1 MFHGQQF
8 IFFDEAGEM
17 NFSPRASKHVSVV
30 AMKVVTGSD
39 TLMEKYWSLKHSLFI
54 APPDDAEIR
63 RRFQNKR
70 FHASEDPQPVRDMVF
85 DLITNNIG
93 QMQVRAV
100 VIDKDNVD
108 TKHRNEE
115 WLYENLYFY
124 LFRSILDR
132 SGWTSAGD
140 KVRLLID
147 LTEDKRMREATI
159 RGVRSAETLAA
170 APFISAVHHVSSFH
184 HPFLQLADY
193 FCWAIYRKYE
203 KKDLRSYKLIKEA
216 VRDEWRLY
224 KK

>member
-1 MFHGQQF
+1 
-8 IFFDEAGEM
+8 M
-17 NFSPRASKHVSVV
+17 NFSPRASKHVVV
-30 AMKVVTGSD
+30 AAVKIVDSPVR
-39 TLMEKYWSLKHSLFI
+39 LMGKYWSLKHSLFI

-63 RRFQNKR
+63 HRFQNKR

-93 QMQVRAV
+93 QIQVRAV
-100 VIDKDNVD
+100 VIDKDDVD
-108 TKHRNEE
+108 AKHRTEE
-115 WLYENLYFY
+115 WLHENLYFY
-124 LFRSILDR
+124 LYRSILDR
-132 SGWTSAGD
+132 SHWTRAGSG
-140 KVRLLID
+140 VQLLID
-147 LTEDKRMREATI
+147 LTDDKRMREATI
-159 RGVRSAETLAA
+159 KGVRSAEALAA
-170 APFISAVHHVSSFH
+170 APFKSAVHHVSSFH

>member
-1 MFHGQQF
+1 M
-8 IFFDEAGEM
+8 
-17 NFSPRASKHVSVV
+17 
-30 AMKVVTGSD
+30 
-39 TLMEKYWSLKHSLFI
+39 
-54 APPDDAEIR
+54 
-63 RRFQNKR
+63 
-70 FHASEDPQPVRDMVF
+70 
-85 DLITNNIG
+85 
-93 QMQVRAV
+93 
-100 VIDKDNVD
+100 D

-159 RGVRSAETLAA
+159 RGVRSAEALAA